1 MTTPL
6 PMTQVA
12 FSLRTPEGRRWNLYF
27 LPSTTMV
34 WPALDPPATRA
45 QTSYSFE
52 GDVLCVCRCVRG
64 DGCECYDM
72 RKINC
77 IKCKHNESNIMV
89 DNF

>member
-52 GDVLCVCRCVRG
+52 GDVFLCVGV
-64 DGCECYDM
+64 E
-72 RKINC
+72 
-77 IKCKHNESNIMV
+77 EAMV
-89 DNF
+89 VSVTT